1 MDDVASLI
9 ASAGEPDSKIVSIIE
24 KIFQLLI
31 DRKLAWRG
39 RLPPRV
45 VGVHPANRSQWGVHP
60 AEVHALGLKMWIMGF
75 LLSATAHAVCIE
87 DRKAVIAKFSGDM
100 AATSNGKLG
109 CTAAEVKFGSLAC
122 SHTNQWLVAILCAC
136 LCEYEELTVDG
147 KLSYSKLSS
156 DAALQDALD
165 HGLEWLVLSADVVEM
180 YPTLPDLIQSAR
192 NAPGAAHQKEDAFQL
207 LQKVQQMAI
216 GMPSG
221 STVVDWNAIKH
232 TMIRRGQTTIDELE
246 PLLAFAQRYGGGSSS
261 AFIEDVARFHKV
273 SVPAGRIVPPS
284 TWIALAG
291 LRVAPHELCPLF
303 IYAVLKT
310 QASCPIKKCDGG
322 RICNYITASD
332 ITSLAAAKK
341 KDMLEAEKL
350 LTECRALARN
360 SRAPADVQA
369 RALGRLDVFMV
380 RLVLNK
386 KDGIDGIET
395 VHDVAKRFM
404 AELGGEAVKKHGPA
418 ASSRAQPNVVQYD
431 GDGTPVSTGMLAV
444 KTAGYAEGLAVKNKD
459 SGELHTIEKISND
472 GCVSLK
478 SMQTSAVTE
487 VSCDEFMNTFR
498 ITNEKF
504 QMFEGWSDQAPS
516 KQWFYKEHTDRAII
530 AVALQSM
537 AHGVATPKLRI
548 MLKPS
553 KSVFADDS
561 YTVGKLVLVPE
572 TTKVIFDDRASN
584 AMKGSIAG
592 SAMFQLLPNFSETFA
607 VPAWIVKST
616 DDPDVA
622 NMKIA
627 TRKVAVSTAGDA
639 IEVSFPKHVNIPVM
653 TNSKKLKAGDELF
666 VFREAPEKVATTAKR
681 PLNLKVDHAPKAK
694 AKPAAKK

>member
-1 MDDVASLI
+1 
-9 ASAGEPDSKIVSIIE
+9 
-24 KIFQLLI
+24 
-31 DRKLAWRG
+31 
-39 RLPPRV
+39 
-45 VGVHPANRSQWGVHP
+45 
-60 AEVHALGLKMWIMGF
+60 
-75 LLSATAHAVCIE
+75 
-87 DRKAVIAKFSGDM
+87 
-100 AATSNGKLG
+100 
-109 CTAAEVKFGSLAC
+109 
-122 SHTNQWLVAILCAC
+122 
-136 LCEYEELTVDG
+136 
-147 KLSYSKLSS
+147 
-156 DAALQDALD
+156 
-165 HGLEWLVLSADVVEM
+165 
-180 YPTLPDLIQSAR
+180 
-192 NAPGAAHQKEDAFQL
+192 
-207 LQKVQQMAI
+207 
-216 GMPSG
+216 
-221 STVVDWNAIKH
+221 
-232 TMIRRGQTTIDELE
+232 
-246 PLLAFAQRYGGGSSS
+246 
-261 AFIEDVARFHKV
+261 
-273 SVPAGRIVPPS
+273 
-284 TWIALAG
+284 
-291 LRVAPHELCPLF
+291 
-303 IYAVLKT
+303 
-310 QASCPIKKCDGG
+310 
-322 RICNYITASD
+322 
-332 ITSLAAAKK
+332 
-341 KDMLEAEKL
+341 
-350 LTECRALARN
+350 
-360 SRAPADVQA
+360 
-369 RALGRLDVFMV
+369 
-380 RLVLNK
+380 
-386 KDGIDGIET
+386 
-395 VHDVAKRFM
+395 
-404 AELGGEAVKKHGPA
+404 
-418 ASSRAQPNVVQYD
+418 
-431 GDGTPVSTGMLAV
+431 MLAI

-592 SAMFQLLPNFSETFA
+592 SAIFQLLPNFSETFA